1 MKNFIFLPLMLS
13 CLSFSLKAQEVSG
26 EGGEAGLIPRTQRT
40 LTQEEQKALSPSK
53 VLELLQAGN
62 QRFTTDSLTR
72 RTHSKQVRAAV
83 AGQFPKAVILSCLDS
98 RIPVED
104 VFDCG
109 IGDLFVARIAGNF
122 ANVDIVGSMEFACK
136 VAGSKLVLVVGHA
149 DCGAVKGAIDGVE
162 LGNLTQVLRNISPA
176 IERVEGYADQR
187 KSSNKD
193 FLKKVTEQNVR
204 HTLDY
209 IRKNSPILKTMESS
223 GEIIIVGAV
232 YNMETGEVT
241 FLE

>member
-1 MKNFIFLPLMLS
+1 MLS

>member
-26 EGGEAGLIPRTQRT
+26 EGGEAGLIPRTQGT